1 MIKKSSIN
9 LLCLFG
15 IVSVVFY
22 FLHDVIG
29 AIYYPNYNWL
39 SQAVSDLTATNAP
52 SYQIASLL
60 SNIYGITN
68 LICCISV
75 CIISKN
81 KNKTLKIG
89 IYLFAI
95 MNLIS
100 AIGYFMFPLTN
111 SGYDGTF
118 QSFIHVYVITV
129 LVVILSIISLIL
141 IVIGSIKN
149 NNTTLGYL
157 ALTTLILMFVGA
169 IGSGNVPVEY
179 FGLFERFSTYSAVI
193 FTGIL
198 GIYGFKE
205 FST

>member
-149 NNTTLGYL
+149 NNAILGYL